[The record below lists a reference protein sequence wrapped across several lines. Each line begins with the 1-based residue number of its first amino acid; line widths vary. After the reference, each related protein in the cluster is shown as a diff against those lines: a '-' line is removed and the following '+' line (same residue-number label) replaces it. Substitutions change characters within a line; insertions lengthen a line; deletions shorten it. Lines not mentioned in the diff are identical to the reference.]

1 MAMVVDVLSW
11 ALLLAGSFFLVV
23 GAVGLNRMPDL
34 YTRIHAV
41 GVSDTLG
48 AGFLIFGMMLQAG
61 FTLVTVK
68 LVFLLLIFFF
78 TSPVA
83 SHAVTR
89 AALAVGVEPK
99 LFDEQGR
106 PRKGLLREVRAEK
119 TKARPAPA
127 KPKAKTAP
135 RRKPVRSK
143 GEGKS
148 SKR

>member
-1 MAMVVDVLSW
+1 MAILVDTLSW
-11 ALLLAGSFFLVV
+11 ALLLAGGFFLVV

-34 YTRIHAV
+34 YTRIHAT
-41 GVSDTLG
+41 GVSDTVG
-48 AGFLIFGMMLQAG
+48 AGFLLLGMMLQAG

-89 AALAVGVEPK
+89 AALSVGVKPR
-99 LFDEQGR
+99 LFDAEGR
-106 PRKGLLREVRAEK
+106 PREAVLREIAGEM
-119 TKARPAPA
+119 TEARPRAAAPGN
-127 KPKAKTAP
+127 
-135 RRKPVRSK
+135 
-143 GEGKS
+143 GEGSS